1 MYLHVGGDV
10 VVAVR
15 DIIGIFDMEKT
26 TVSRLTRSFMTMA
39 EEDGFVMTVGD
50 DLPKSY
56 VISAENN
63 RYVVYVTPISAAT
76 LRKRCSLLQTEDRRK

>member
-10 VVAVR
+10 VVAMR
-15 DIIGIFDMEKT
+15 DVIGIFDMERT
-26 TVSRLTRSFMTMA
+26 TVSRVTRSFMTMA
-39 EEDGFVMTVGD
+39 EDDGFVMTVGD

-56 VISAENN
+56 VISEENN

-76 LRKRCSLLQTEDRRK
+76 LRKRWNLLQSKDRRK